1 MSEIESCSS
10 GGGSSS
16 FFEESALTNVPIKRK
31 RQAGIESFVVQT
43 SASEK
48 QKLDIK
54 IAKFFYGCNIAFNI
68 ADNKLF
74 KDMICA
80 LRPGYDPPSRKK
92 VSGELLD
99 TVYKEIEETLKSE
112 LSAEDVSFTMM
123 QDGWSSIKNDPII
136 ATSIHTGERSILI
149 DAVEY

>member
-1 MSEIESCSS
+1 
-10 GGGSSS
+10 
-16 FFEESALTNVPIKRK
+16 
-31 RQAGIESFVVQT
+31 
-43 SASEK
+43 
-48 QKLDIK
+48 
-54 IAKFFYGCNIAFNI
+54 
-68 ADNKLF
+68 
-74 KDMICA
+74 MICA

-149 DAVEY
+149 DAVEPSDEKKTALYCSEIAKKILNILKKQIY